1 MMGSRRAIAWG
12 PYFPA
17 LLVLASALLVAVGGE
32 SDVPEFEAYR
42 MVEYDF
48 RDQQLGSK
56 KGMVSM
62 GAVTPSAAN
71 PSRKMVV
78 VSFEQATVELV
89 DLLLGEKA
97 AGGLLI
103 VLPSPESMSALSAAS
118 AERFRA
124 VEQSLMR
131 RQVPVPVYF
140 AFDGAETKKLVAS
153 LESGTGDSQLVAH
166 GTGTAAKKTSV
177 QVFNLHGW
185 LAGKGPK
192 GEGIETL
199 PVIAVVA
206 SYDSLAVAPELA
218 VGADANG
225 SGLIAVLQLARMFAK
240 LYSGSRQQGRYNL
253 IFVLTAAGKLD
264 YAGTRYWL
272 EQTDSRLLDRIEF
285 ALCLDSIGKGDSI
298 YVHTSK
304 QPSKDKVPAVAKL
317 FSTLKTTAQE
327 MVPVLPLEIVRKK
340 INVSDAVAWEHE
352 QFSRKDIL
360 AVTLSGHAT
369 HDPALRSSLLDR
381 SVDTGV
387 LSRNILFVANA
398 IAKVVYDLPAPMD
411 IFNGTMGPQE
421 KFISAW
427 AYQVAHEAR
436 MAALFEE
443 SAVKLI
449 MKAESIL
456 KDASSESQRQPFTL
470 GPERTYYT
478 QNYKVKMSVYSVAPM
493 SFDIMMMAAVA
504 AYLFAMLVA
513 ILGVSDALKAISDFA
528 KGSKKKQR

>member
-1 MMGSRRAIAWG
+1 MAQA
-12 PYFPA
+12 PAA
-17 LLVLASALLVAVGGE
+17 LLVLATAALLVAAVGGE
-32 SDVPEFEAYR
+32 SEVPEFDAYR

-48 RDQQLGSK
+48 RDQHFGSK
-56 KGMVSM
+56 KSTVSM

-78 VSFEQATVELV
+78 VSFEQADVALV
-89 DLLLGEKA
+89 DQLLGEKA

-103 VLPSPESMSALSAAS
+103 VLPSPESMATLSAAS
-118 AERFRA
+118 AERFRE
-124 VEQSLMR
+124 VEQYLMR
-131 RQVPVPVYF
+131 RQVSVPVYF
-140 AFDGAETKKLVAS
+140 AFDGAETKKLVAR
-153 LESGTGDSQLVAH
+153 LESSSTDPQLVAH
-166 GTGTAAKKTSV
+166 GTGAASKKGLT
-177 QVFNLHGW
+177 QVSNVHGW

-206 SYDSLAVAPELA
+206 SYDSMAVAPELA

-225 SGLIAVLQLARMFAK
+225 SGMIAVLQLARMFSK

-285 ALCLDSIGKGDSI
+285 AFCLDSIGKGDSI

-317 FSTLKTTAQE
+317 FSALKTTAEE
-327 MVPVLPLEIVRKK
+327 MMPVLPLEIVRKK

-381 SVDTGV
+381 CARHQSLVSPKNCGE
-387 LSRNILFVANA
+387 ILN
-398 IAKVVYDLPAPMD
+398 
-411 IFNGTMGPQE
+411 
-421 KFISAW
+421 
-427 AYQVAHEAR
+427 
-436 MAALFEE
+436 
-443 SAVKLI
+443 
-449 MKAESIL
+449 
-456 KDASSESQRQPFTL
+456 L
-470 GPERTYYT
+470 GRGGGR
-478 QNYKVKMSVYSVAPM
+478 
-493 SFDIMMMAAVA
+493 AVA
-504 AYLFAMLVA
+504 GPSPRAAARLSGRLLSKRTHNFNQAFSFSGTIREKTNSLEKHFVVKVEQAYRRG
-513 ILGVSDALKAISDFA
+513 IWG
-528 KGSKKKQR
+528 

>member
-1 MMGSRRAIAWG
+1 MAQA
-12 PYFPA
+12 PAA
-17 LLVLASALLVAVGGE
+17 LLVLATAVFLVAAVGGE
-32 SDVPEFEAYR
+32 SEVPEFDAYR

-56 KGMVSM
+56 KSTVSM

-78 VSFEQATVELV
+78 VSFEQANVALV
-89 DLLLGEKA
+89 DQLLGEKA

-103 VLPSPESMSALSAAS
+103 VLPSPESMATLSAAS

-140 AFDGAETKKLVAS
+140 AFDGAETKKLVAR
-153 LESGTGDSQLVAH
+153 LESSSGDSQLVAH
-166 GTGTAAKKTSV
+166 GTGAASKKGLT
-177 QVFNLHGW
+177 QVSNVHGW

-206 SYDSLAVAPELA
+206 SYDSMAVAPELA

-225 SGLIAVLQLARMFAK
+225 SGMIAVLQLARMFSK

-285 ALCLDSIGKGDSI
+285 AFCLDSIGKGDSI

-317 FSTLKTTAQE
+317 FSALKTTAEE
-327 MVPVLPLEIVRKK
+327 MMPVLPLEIVRKK

-381 SVDTGV
+381 CARHQSLVSPKNCGE
-387 LSRNILFVANA
+387 ILN
-398 IAKVVYDLPAPMD
+398 
-411 IFNGTMGPQE
+411 
-421 KFISAW
+421 
-427 AYQVAHEAR
+427 
-436 MAALFEE
+436 
-443 SAVKLI
+443 
-449 MKAESIL
+449 
-456 KDASSESQRQPFTL
+456 L
-470 GPERTYYT
+470 GRGGGR
-478 QNYKVKMSVYSVAPM
+478 
-493 SFDIMMMAAVA
+493 AVA
-504 AYLFAMLVA
+504 GPSPRAAARLSGRFLSKRTHNFNQAFSFSGTIREKTNSLEKHFVVKVEQAYRRGIWGWSKWCLARGYRPWRG
-513 ILGVSDALKAISDFA
+513 ILGIKFR
-528 KGSKKKQR
+528 KRP